1 MAQKKLQLSEIKVK
15 SFVTLVDRS
24 EQKTSKGGYGYN
36 FVHKDKNF
44 TEVISIDQTV
54 GWTEYK
60 TLYGI
65 KSKNSGDFFIS
76 SANSG
81 NNSRAL

>member
-44 TEVISIDQTV
+44 TEVIGIDQTV

-65 KSKNSGDFFIS
+65 KSNSGDLFIS
-76 SANSG
+76 STNSG